1 MALGVVAMNTLL
13 NNSSTPGTPGA
24 LAGAESLAPGANVT
38 SLIDRLADGASE
50 FPETQLMDILDEFPH
65 HVSVH
70 AAIIARPYLSEAV
83 IMRLVALVSQT
94 LRDSLISRHPLPEK
108 YRREVMKRG
117 PGRPEWWVGGLL
129 NIGR

>member
-1 MALGVVAMNTLL
+1 MNTLL
-13 NNSSTPGTPGA
+13 ENSSTPGTPGA
-24 LAGAESLAPGANVT
+24 RARAVSLAPGANVT

-50 FPETQLMDILDEFPH
+50 IPESQLMDILDEFPH

-83 IMRLVALVSQT
+83 IMRLVALVSPT

-108 YRREVMKRG
+108 YRREVMKRA
-117 PGRPEWWVGGLL
+117 PGRPQWWVGGLP